1 MGLASR
7 EFLRSVAKA
16 ESAWCDFCHLAS
28 QVRLFISFLF
38 SVRLKM
44 KRLDTQS
51 WCRLLAV
58 LFFCCSMILLQSIF
72 SKSAKAM
79 WDEPAADEKQAAD
92 PDAALDELK
101 PKAEDNQLK
110 DESAALDPANKDALA
125 WYMAGQ
131 KAMKRGD
138 LQPAADAFEKAAEAS
153 PKSAVPLRALSI
165 VLFRLGRT
173 EDGVK
178 TAEKAIALDP
188 DDVEMRLQMAVFYAT
203 TQRIA
208 ESINLLEEALESK
221 TLNKKSREFIQIHQ
235 VRGAIYLAS
244 RKLREA
250 ADSYEILL
258 NALERPEDFGLAD
271 REYKAMLNNRPTSY
285 ETVGRVLMEAG
296 RTEKAIEAFEALG
309 RSEKDQPGQY
319 NLLLARAYYMKDKLD
334 DSEKNLNLYFDSGR
348 RSQESLQI
356 LLDLYNATSRT
367 DGLNERLKEL
377 SDNTPDATVVKMFL
391 GQVLLDQGKPMEA
404 SEVYQGILDSTGDVD
419 AYLGLMRVAIADQNP
434 TAIIATVNRAA
445 GSRIRAEELAPLVV
459 SITTNDE
466 FARKIVST
474 CQTMY
479 DEKPGDLHPMVPY
492 FCALIAEAIKQPKE
506 ESALLKASLELNPDR
521 MLLVQVLEKY
531 GVSQLTLGEYA
542 MAAKIL
548 EQLLSVPGLDPGVR
562 INTLFRISVAYAS
575 IEDINAARQAL
586 KEALGIL
593 PDEPQLLGRLAM
605 IEAADG
611 KLDLAEK
618 LLEKSLRFLPA
629 DSELQIETHI
639 RLASIYAQQDKWD
652 EAIQQYQSASESPNV
667 TPETLR
673 IIRMGLSNAHVQ
685 SGDMSEGEKILEAV
699 YAEDPTE
706 PGINNDLG
714 YLYADQGKELEK
726 AEKMIR
732 IAVEAQPD
740 NPAYLDSLGWVLFK
754 QGKNAEALEPL
765 KKANGDPDY
774 QDSTLL
780 EHQGDVHQAL
790 NQAAEAKDLWSKA
803 LKVETESKTPDGKII
818 DRLKTKLGPAAV
830 EESK

>member
-1 MGLASR
+1 
-7 EFLRSVAKA
+7 
-16 ESAWCDFCHLAS
+16 
-28 QVRLFISFLF
+28 
-38 SVRLKM
+38 M
-44 KRLDTQS
+44 KRFDFRS
-51 WCRLLAV
+51 MYHLLTV
-58 LFFCCSMILLQSIF
+58 LFCCCNVILLQAVF
-72 SKSAKAM
+72 SNTAKAM
-79 WDEPAADEKQAAD
+79 PDEPAADEKGATD
-92 PDAALDELK
+92 PDAALDDLK
-101 PKAEDNQLK
+101 PKADDSQLK
-110 DESAALDPANKDALA
+110 DESADLDPANKDALA

-165 VLFRLGRT
+165 VLLRLGRT

-178 TAEKAIALDP
+178 TAEKAIAFDP
-188 DDVEMRLQMAVFYAT
+188 NDVEMRLQMAVFYAT
-203 TQRIA
+203 TQRVV

-221 TLNKKSREFIQIHQ
+221 TLNKNSREFVQIHQ
-235 VRGAIYLAS
+235 VRGAIYLAT
-244 RKLREA
+244 RKMREA
-250 ADSYEILL
+250 AESYEILL
-258 NALERPEDFGLAD
+258 SALERPEDFGLSD
-271 REYKAMLNNRPTSY
+271 REHKAMLNNRPTSY
-285 ETVGRVLMEAG
+285 ETVGRVLLEAG
-296 RTEKAIEAFEALG
+296 RTDKAIEAFEALG

-319 NLLLARAYYMKDKLD
+319 NLLLARAYYMKDKLE
-334 DSEKNLNLYFDSGR
+334 DSEKNLNLFFDSGR
-348 RSQESLQI
+348 RSPESLQI
-356 LLDLYNATSRT
+356 LLDLYNATNRS
-367 DGLNERLKEL
+367 DGLNERLKQL
-377 SDNTPDATVVKMFL
+377 SDNTPDATAVKMFL
-391 GQVLLDQGKPMEA
+391 GQVLLDQGKPTEA
-404 SEVYQGILDSTGDVD
+404 SDVYQAILDATGDVD

-434 TAIIATVNRAA
+434 TALIATINRAA
-445 GSRIRAEELAPLVV
+445 GSRIRAEELVPLVV

-466 FARKIVST
+466 FAGQIVSK
-474 CQTMY
+474 CQAMY
-479 DEKPGDLHPMVPY
+479 EEKPGDLHPMVPY

-531 GVSQLTLGEYA
+531 GVSQLSLGEYK

-548 EQLLSVPGLDPGVR
+548 EQLLSVPGLDPGIR

-593 PDEPQLLGRLAM
+593 PNEPQLLGRLAM
-605 IEAADG
+605 VEAADG
-611 KLDLAEK
+611 KLDVAEK
-618 LLEKSLRFLPA
+618 LLEKSLQFMAA
-629 DSELQIETHI
+629 DSELLAETHI

-652 EAIQQYQSASESPNV
+652 KAIEQYEVATESPNM

-673 IIRMGLSNAHVQ
+673 LIRMGLSNAYVQ
-685 SGDMSEGEKILEAV
+685 SGDMIKGEKILEDV
-699 YAEDPTE
+699 YAEDPSD

-732 IAVEAQPD
+732 IAVEEQPD

-754 QGKNAEALEPL
+754 QGKLDEALEAL
-765 KKANGDPDY
+765 KKANSDPDY

-780 EHQGDVHQAL
+780 EHQGDVHEAL
-790 NQAAEAKDLWSKA
+790 KQLTEAKELWMKS
-803 LKVETESKTPDGKII
+803 LKVEQESKQPDSKII

>member
-1 MGLASR
+1 
-7 EFLRSVAKA
+7 
-16 ESAWCDFCHLAS
+16 
-28 QVRLFISFLF
+28 
-38 SVRLKM
+38 M
-44 KRLDTQS
+44 KRFNYSSS
-51 WCRLLAV
+51 WCRLFAV
-58 LFFCCSMILLQSIF
+58 SFFCCKMILLQSVLC
-72 SKSAKAM
+72 KSAKAM
-79 WDEPAADEKQAAD
+79 YDEPAADEKNATD

-101 PKAEDNQLK
+101 PKADDNQLK

-138 LQPAADAFEKAAEAS
+138 LQPAADAFEKAAESS

-165 VLFRLGRT
+165 VLLRLGRT
-173 EDGVK
+173 EDGIK

-208 ESINLLEEALESK
+208 ESMNLLEEALESK
-221 TLNKKSREFIQIHQ
+221 TLNKKSREFVQIHQ
-235 VRGAIYLAS
+235 VRGAIYLAT

-258 NALERPEDFGLAD
+258 SALERPEDFGLAD
-271 REYKAMLNNRPTSY
+271 REHKAMLNNRPTSY

-309 RSEKDQPGQY
+309 RSERDLPGQY

-348 RSQESLQI
+348 RSPESLQI
-356 LLDLYNATSRT
+356 LLDLYGATNRS
-367 DGLNERLKEL
+367 DGLDERLKEL
-377 SDNTPDATVVKMFL
+377 SEKTPDATAVKMFL
-391 GQVLLDQGKPMEA
+391 GQVLLDQGKPTEA
-404 SEVYQGILDSTGDVD
+404 SDVYQAILDSSGDAD
-419 AYLGLMRVAIADQNP
+419 AYLGLMRVAIADRNP

-445 GSRIRAEELAPLVV
+445 GSRIPEEDLTPLIV

-466 FARKIVST
+466 FAKKIVST

-521 MLLVQVLEKY
+521 ILLVQVLEKY

-542 MAAKIL
+542 MAAKVL
-548 EQLLSVPGLDPGVR
+548 EQLLSVPGLEPGVR

-575 IEDINAARQAL
+575 IEDIGAARQAL
-586 KEALGIL
+586 KEALAIL
-593 PDEPQLLGRLAM
+593 PNEPQLLGRLAM
-605 IEAADG
+605 VEATDG
-611 KLDLAEK
+611 KLDVAEK
-618 LLEKSLRFLPA
+618 LLEKSLQFIAA
-629 DSELQIETHI
+629 DSDLQAETHI

-652 EAIQQYQSASESPNV
+652 KAIQQYELATESPNV
-667 TPETLR
+667 TPETQRL
-673 IIRMGLSNAHVQ
+673 IRMGLSNAYVQ
-685 SGDMSEGEKILEAV
+685 SGDMIEGEKILEAV

-732 IAVEAQPD
+732 IAVEEQPD

-754 QGKNAEALEPL
+754 QGKLDQALEPL
-765 KKANGDPDY
+765 KKANSDPDY

-790 NQAAEAKDLWSKA
+790 NQMTEAKDLWLKSLTVEQKSK
-803 LKVETESKTPDGKII
+803 KPDSKII
-818 DRLKTKLGPAAV
+818 ERLKTKLGPAAA

>member
-1 MGLASR
+1 
-7 EFLRSVAKA
+7 
-16 ESAWCDFCHLAS
+16 
-28 QVRLFISFLF
+28 
-38 SVRLKM
+38 M
-44 KRLDTQS
+44 KRFDYSSS
-51 WCRLLAV
+51 WCRLFAV
-58 LFFCCSMILLQSIF
+58 SFFCCNMILLQSVF

-79 WDEPAADEKQAAD
+79 SDEPAADEKNATD
-92 PDAALDELK
+92 PDAALVELK
-101 PKAEDNQLK
+101 PKADDNQLK
-110 DESAALDPANKDALA
+110 DESSALDPANKDALA

-138 LQPAADAFEKAAEAS
+138 LQPAADAFEKAAESS

-165 VLFRLGRT
+165 VLLRLGRT
-173 EDGVK
+173 EDGIK
-178 TAEKAIALDP
+178 KAEKAIALDP
-188 DDVEMRLQMAVFYAT
+188 NDVEMRLQMAVFYAT

-208 ESINLLEEALESK
+208 ESMNLLEEALESK
-221 TLNKKSREFIQIHQ
+221 TLNKNSREFVQIHQ
-235 VRGAIYLAS
+235 VRGAIYLAT

-258 NALERPEDFGLAD
+258 NALERPEDFGLSD
-271 REYKAMLNNRPTSY
+271 REHKAMLNNRPTSY
-285 ETVGRVLMEAG
+285 ETVGRVLMESG

-319 NLLLARAYYMKDKLD
+319 NLMLARAYYMKDKLE

-356 LLDLYNATSRT
+356 LLDLYSATNRS

-377 SDNTPDATVVKMFL
+377 SENTPDSTAVRMFL
-391 GQVLLDQGKPMEA
+391 GQVLLDQGKPTEA
-404 SEVYQGILDSTGDVD
+404 SDVYQAILDSSGDVD

-434 TAIIATVNRAA
+434 TAMIATVNRAA
-445 GSRIRAEELAPLVV
+445 GSRIRAEELIPLVV

-466 FARKIVST
+466 FAKKIVGT

-479 DEKPGDLHPMVPY
+479 GEKPDDLHPMVPY
-492 FCALIAEAIKQPKE
+492 FCALIAESIKQPKE

-521 MLLVQVLEKY
+521 ILLVQVLEKY
-531 GVSQLTLGEYA
+531 GISQLTLGEYA

-593 PDEPQLLGRLAM
+593 PNEPQLLGRLAM
-605 IEAADG
+605 IEATDG

-618 LLEKSLRFLPA
+618 LLEKSLQFLPA
-629 DSELQIETHI
+629 DSELLAETHI
-639 RLASIYAQQDKWD
+639 RLASIYAQQDKW
-652 EAIQQYQSASESPNV
+652 EQSIQQYELATESPNV

-673 IIRMGLSNAHVQ
+673 LIRMGLSNAYVQ
-685 SGDMSEGEKILEAV
+685 SGDMSKGEKILEEI

-706 PGINNDLG
+706 AGINNDLG

-732 IAVEAQPD
+732 IAVESQPD

-754 QGKNAEALEPL
+754 QGKLGEALEPL
-765 KKANGDPDY
+765 KKANSDPDY

-790 NQAAEAKDLWSKA
+790 SQTAEAKDLWSKS
-803 LKVETESKTPDGKII
+803 LKVELESKKPDSKMIE
-818 DRLKTKLGPAAV
+818 RLNTKLGPAAV

>member
-1 MGLASR
+1 
-7 EFLRSVAKA
+7 
-16 ESAWCDFCHLAS
+16 
-28 QVRLFISFLF
+28 
-38 SVRLKM
+38 M
-44 KRLDTQS
+44 KRFDSPS
-51 WCRLLAV
+51 WYRLLAV
-58 LFFCCSMILLQSIF
+58 AFFCCNMILLQSLLCQ
-72 SKSAKAM
+72 SAKAM
-79 WDEPAADEKQAAD
+79 SDEPAADEGKATD
-92 PDAALDELK
+92 PDSALDELK
-101 PKAEDNQLK
+101 PKVDDNQLK

-138 LQPAADAFEKAAEAS
+138 LQPAADAFEKAAESS

-165 VLFRLGRT
+165 VLLRLGRT
-173 EDGVK
+173 EDGIK

-203 TQRIA
+203 TQRVA
-208 ESINLLEEALESK
+208 ESMNLLEEALESK
-221 TLNKKSREFIQIHQ
+221 TLNKNSREFVQIHQ
-235 VRGAIYLAS
+235 VRGAIYLAT
-244 RKLREA
+244 RKIREA

-258 NALERPEDFGLAD
+258 NALERPEDFGLSN
-271 REYKAMLNNRPTSY
+271 REHKAMLNNRPTSY
-285 ETVGRVLMEAG
+285 ETIGRVLMEAG
-296 RTEKAIEAFEALG
+296 RTEKAIGAFEALG

-319 NLLLARAYYMKDKLD
+319 NLLLARAYFMKDKLD
-334 DSEKNLNLYFDSGR
+334 DCEKNLNLYFDSGR

-356 LLDLYNATSRT
+356 LLDLYGATNRS
-367 DGLNERLKEL
+367 DALNDRLKEL
-377 SDNTPDATVVKMFL
+377 SDNTPDNTAVRMFL
-391 GQVLLDQGKPMEA
+391 GQVLLDQGKPTEA
-404 SEVYQGILDSTGDVD
+404 SEVYQAILDSTGDVD
-419 AYLGLMRVAIADQNP
+419 AYLGLMRVAVADQNP
-434 TAIIATVNRAA
+434 TAMIATVNRAA
-445 GSRIRAEELAPLVV
+445 GSRIRAEELIPLIV
-459 SITTNDE
+459 SIATNDE

-492 FCALIAEAIKQPKE
+492 FCALIAEAVKQPQD

-521 MLLVQVLEKY
+521 ILLVQVLEKY
-531 GVSQLTLGEYA
+531 GLSQLTLGEYA

-548 EQLLSVPGLDPGVR
+548 EQLLSVPGLEPGVR

-575 IEDINAARQAL
+575 IEDIGAARQAL
-586 KEALGIL
+586 KEALDIL
-593 PDEPQLLGRLAM
+593 PNEPQLLGRLAI
-605 IEAADG
+605 IEATDG

-618 LLEKSLRFLPA
+618 LLEKSLQFLPA
-629 DSELQIETHI
+629 DSELQAETHI

-652 EAIQQYQSASESPNV
+652 KAIQQYESATESPNV

-673 IIRMGLSNAHVQ
+673 LIRMGLSNAYVQ

-732 IAVEAQPD
+732 IAVDAQPD

-765 KKANGDPDY
+765 KKANSDPDY

-790 NQAAEAKDLWSKA
+790 NQSKEAKDLWLQS
-803 LKVETESKTPDGKII
+803 LKVEQESKKPDSKIME
-818 DRLKTKLGPAAV
+818 RLKIKLGPTAV
-830 EESK
+830 EESR